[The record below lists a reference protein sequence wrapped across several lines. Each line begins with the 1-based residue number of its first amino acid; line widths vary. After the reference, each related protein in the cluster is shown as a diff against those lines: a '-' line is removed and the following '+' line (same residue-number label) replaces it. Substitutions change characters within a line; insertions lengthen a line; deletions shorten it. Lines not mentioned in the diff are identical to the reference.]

1 MFKKLLSLFL
11 TFAKLGAITFGGGLT
26 MLPLLKREIVEKK
39 GWATEEELLDYY
51 AVGQC
56 TPGII
61 AVNTAT
67 FIGYNRAGWLGGVF
81 ATLGMITPSVIIII
95 LIAALLS
102 QVIAY
107 PIVGYALAGI
117 RAAVCAMMANTCIS
131 LAKKSIKD
139 GVGGAIFAV
148 VFALSFFLDVP
159 SVPLIVAAALIG
171 LLVSHLKGKK
181 SKKEADQ

>member
-1 MFKKLLSLFL
+1 MAKKLFLLFI

-81 ATLGMITPSVIIII
+81 ATLGMITPSVMIII

-107 PIVGYALAGI
+107 PVVGYALAGI

-139 GVGGAIFAV
+139 AIGGAIFAI
-148 VFALSFFLDVP
+148 VFLLSFFLDVP
-159 SVPLIVAAALIG
+159 SVPMILAAALAG
-171 LLVSHLKGKK
+171 LLIHHLKRKK
-181 SKKEADQ
+181 AEKEDRQ